1 MKRQHPI
8 ISIILG
14 ILIIALLIYF
24 LPNNIPL
31 SYILAVPVLILG
43 GFIATYLSRT
53 NEAILGLYTGLIY
66 DIGYLPTIL
75 IYKNFL
81 TTYFALYMVLI
92 PIFGLVGGFI
102 AKKLRI
108 RLDNQSS

>member
-31 SYILAVPVLILG
+31 SYILAVPVLG

-53 NEAILGLYTGLIY
+53 NKAIFGLYTGLIY